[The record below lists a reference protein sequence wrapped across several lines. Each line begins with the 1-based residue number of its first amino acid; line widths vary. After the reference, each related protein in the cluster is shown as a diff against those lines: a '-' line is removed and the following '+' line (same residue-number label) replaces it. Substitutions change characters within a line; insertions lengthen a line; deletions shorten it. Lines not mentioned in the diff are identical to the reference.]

1 MIAKAKEVQQDVME
15 NAHKIWLAGLGAL
28 AVAEEEG
35 SKFFKGLMEKGE
47 DMEAK
52 GKDQIEKARGAVTG
66 VKTVA
71 ESYWD
76 TFGQTLDEKLSTVI
90 HRLGVPTKKE
100 IDALNKKVDAL
111 NKAIKGLK
119 TKETKAAPKK
129 TATRKPATRKPAARK
144 TAATTEKKT
153 AAATAKKA

>member
-1 MIAKAKEVQQDVME
+1 MIAKAKEVQQDVMD

-28 AVAEEEG
+28 AVAEQEG
-35 SKFFKGLMEKGE
+35 SKFFKNLMEKGE
-47 DMEAK
+47 DIESK

-90 HRLGVPTKKE
+90 HRLGVPTKNE
-100 IDALNKKVDAL
+100 IDTLNKKVDAL
-111 NKAIKGLK
+111 NKAIKSLK
-119 TKETKAAPKK
+119 TKETKAAPK
-129 TATRKPATRKPAARK
+129 TTTRKPATRKPAAGKVPAK
-144 TAATTEKKT
+144 TTT
-153 AAATAKKA
+153 KA